1 MKQHVRPLPHILL
14 LACGICSAVNAQIGN
29 VVVTS
34 GASFESG
41 LPSKGSIAS
50 VFCTGLVGVQG
61 VVQATTLPLPTQ
73 LAGVRVRVG
82 GALAPLFAV
91 AALAGYQQINI
102 QVPQEAAFG
111 DQDAEV
117 AVEQD
122 AQRAVVRVP
131 LRLSSPGDFF
141 RWPGTN
147 FGIFQHGADYS
158 LVTPENPARPGEAI
172 IAYLT
177 GLRGTTPTVP
187 TGQASPFDPLAVVP
201 QTFLGTGP
209 GFYEDYCYLRMGG
222 DLAATASDAYPF
234 FLGLTPGS
242 VGVYQLNVF
251 IPKTEAGANK
261 QIMLVRHLCFPAP
274 PFGSCSS
281 PWGPHRY
288 YYSSPVLIP
297 VQ

>member
-1 MKQHVRPLPHILL
+1 MKQHLRPLRQILWL
-14 LACGICSAVNAQIGN
+14 VCGFCSAVSAQIGN

-34 GASFESG
+34 GASFEPG
-41 LPSKGSIAS
+41 LPSRGSIAS
-50 VFCTGLVGVQG
+50 VFCTGLVGVEG
-61 VVQATTLPLPTQ
+61 TVKATSLPLPTQ

-82 GALAPLFAV
+82 GALAPLFGV

-117 AVEQD
+117 SVEQR
-122 AQRAVVRVP
+122 AQQAVVKVP
-131 LRLSSPGDFF
+131 LRLSTPGDFF

-158 LVTPENPARPGEAI
+158 LVTPENPARPGEVI

-177 GLRGTTPTVP
+177 GMRYTEPRVP
-187 TGQASPFDPLAVVP
+187 TGEPSPFDPLAVVREYMEYA
-201 QTFLGTGP
+201 GIV
-209 GFYEDYCYLRMGG
+209 DYYLKMGSN
-222 DLAATASDAYPF
+222 LAVTASQTNPSYV
-234 FLGLTPGS
+234 GLTPGS
-242 VGVYQLNVF
+242 VGVYQINF
-251 IPKTEAGANK
+251 AIPASETGGNK
-261 QIMLVRHLCFPAP
+261 QIVLVLHTCVPGFRTCL
-274 PFGSCSS
+274 S
-281 PWGPHRY
+281 PSGAAHNY

>member
-1 MKQHVRPLPHILL
+1 MLL
-14 LACGICSAVNAQIGN
+14 LVCGTCSAVNAQIGN

-34 GASFESG
+34 GASFEPG
-41 LPSKGSIAS
+41 LPSRGSIAS
-50 VFCTGLVGVQG
+50 VFCTGLVGVEG
-61 VVQATTLPLPTQ
+61 VLQATSLPLPTQ

-82 GALAPLFAV
+82 GAPAPLFAV

-117 AVEQD
+117 SVEQH
-122 AQRAVVRVP
+122 AQQAVVKVP
-131 LRLSSPGDFF
+131 LRLSTPGDFF

-158 LVTPENPARPGEAI
+158 LVTPENPARPGEAV

-177 GLRGTTPTVP
+177 GMRGTSPTVP

-201 QTFLGTGP
+201 QTFAGTVP
-209 GFYEDYCYLRMGG
+209 GYYYENYHYLRMGS
-222 DLAATASDAYPF
+222 DLAVSASQTNPS

-242 VGVYQLNVF
+242 VGVYQINFAV
-251 IPKTEAGANK
+251 PASETGGNK
-261 QIMLVRHLCFPAP
+261 QIMLVRRECLRTM
-274 PFGSCSS
+274 FGWSC
-281 PWGPHRY
+281 RY
-288 YYSSPVLIP
+288 YYSSPVLIS
-297 VQ
+297 VR